1 MTKLKRL
8 TREHVCARLLTNSQI
23 SHPHSNGLEKSVK
36 PDPLRKPMVN
46 VPGRTHRR
54 GTDRVVD
61 DSRGVHACELPSQ
74 DRVFQPS
81 VDGDEARVEHGK
93 HPDHDDDVSGGPDFA
108 YAGGTWRETT

>member
-1 MTKLKRL
+1 M
-8 TREHVCARLLTNSQI
+8 
-23 SHPHSNGLEKSVK
+23 
-36 PDPLRKPMVN
+36 
-46 VPGRTHRR
+46 
-54 GTDRVVD
+54 RV
-61 DSRGVHACELPSQ
+61 SFPSQ